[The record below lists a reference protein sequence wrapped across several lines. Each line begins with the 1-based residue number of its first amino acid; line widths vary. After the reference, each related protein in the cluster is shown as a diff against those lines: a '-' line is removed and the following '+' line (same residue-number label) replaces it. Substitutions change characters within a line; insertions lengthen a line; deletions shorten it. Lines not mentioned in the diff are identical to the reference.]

1 MCCDTMVCASC
12 SRPVALAACPVCRN
26 ARAELHGQPMS
37 LATLALVLVALLT
50 LAAVLAAHG

>member
-12 SRPVALAACPVCRN
+12 SRPVALAACPICRS

-37 LATLALVLVALLT
+37 VAAFALALVALLT
-50 LAAVLAAHG
+50 LAVVLAAHA

>member
-37 LATLALVLVALLT
+37 VAAFALALLALLAVATL
-50 LAAVLAAHG
+50 LAQHI